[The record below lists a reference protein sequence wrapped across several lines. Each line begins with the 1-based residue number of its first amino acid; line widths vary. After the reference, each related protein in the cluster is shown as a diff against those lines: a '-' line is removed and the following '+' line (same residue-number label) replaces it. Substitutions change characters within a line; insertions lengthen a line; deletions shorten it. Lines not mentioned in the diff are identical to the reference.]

1 MLKDIFY
8 FTKADRR
15 ALIILSVC
23 ILILLSIRIFSNPQP
38 GSGNGNG
45 IYAQV
50 VADSTAFAN
59 IDSTT
64 QHSVVQNSIVPKYK
78 KSNKFKTRQLIDLNA
93 ADTTLLQR
101 IPGIGHGFSLS
112 IVILRDKLGGFTSPE
127 QLSEINH
134 FPDSLQSWFY
144 ATQDSIKK
152 IRINIASVYD
162 MKKHPYISFYQAKA
176 IDDLRKKEGKIKDPA
191 RLLLLKE
198 FTEQDLIRLAPYIS
212 YE

>member
-8 FTKADRR
+8 FSKADRR

-38 GSGNGNG
+38 GTGNG

-50 VADSTAFAN
+50 TADSAVFAN
-59 IDSTT
+59 IDSTAQSASDQKSKT
-64 QHSVVQNSIVPKYK
+64 VPKYQ

-112 IVILRDKLGGFTSPE
+112 IIILRDKLGGFTSPA

-152 IRINIASVYD
+152 IRINLASVYD

-191 RLLLLKE
+191 QLLLLKE

>member
-38 GSGNGNG
+38 GAGND

-50 VADSTAFAN
+50 TADSTALSN
-59 IDSTT
+59 IDSTARSASG
-64 QHSVVQNSIVPKYK
+64 QKSKDVPKYQ

>member
-38 GSGNGNG
+38 GAGNG

-50 VADSTAFAN
+50 TADSTALSN
-59 IDSTT
+59 IDSTARSASDQKSKDVT
-64 QHSVVQNSIVPKYK
+64 KYQ

-176 IDDLRKKEGKIKDPA
+176 IDDVRRKEGKIKDPA